1 MGFTVPQALAGE
13 DNEVELNEEGARR
26 VLRLVGGTALGAAI
40 LAAGAFFYRKG
51 AGMVDAEQNVGDL
64 Y

>member
-26 VLRLVGGTALGAAI
+26 VIRLVGGTALGAAI
-40 LAAGAFFYRKG
+40 LAVGAFLYRKG